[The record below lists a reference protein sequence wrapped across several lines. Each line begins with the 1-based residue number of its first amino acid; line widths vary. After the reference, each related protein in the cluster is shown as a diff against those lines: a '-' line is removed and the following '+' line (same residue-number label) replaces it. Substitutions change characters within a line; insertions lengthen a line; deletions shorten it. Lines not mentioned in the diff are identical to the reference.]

1 MKHFFYLN
9 GKITSVMW
17 HQENKNILML
27 LYSKEYYDN
36 FNKELAN
43 IVWDVL
49 LCSNDRDK
57 LGQI

>member
-1 MKHFFYLN
+1 M
-9 GKITSVMW
+9 GKSLQSCDIKKTKTFWCYCIVK
-17 HQENKNILML
+17 NK
-27 LYSKEYYDN
+27 YYDN